1 MKKRMLSLLLAL
13 GMGLSLAAC
22 GETETT
28 DVPSK
33 APAGDGSW
41 AVYWYLCGSDLETNY
56 GCATTDL
63 NELLEVQLPEN
74 VTVVIETGGA
84 AEWQNDQVDASK
96 LQRWV
101 YTSDGLELVDE
112 QDTADMGDA
121 QTLQDFLEFASE
133 NYPADKT
140 AVTFWNHGGGSVS
153 GAAFD
158 ELHDYDSL
166 DLTELYQAFNAVW
179 PADKENPSLELVGFD
194 TCLMATVD
202 VAATFQNF
210 AKYLVASEETEPGNG
225 WLYSGWA
232 GALAENPAMDGQ
244 ELGTVICDTYYEGCQ
259 EAGTEDQ
266 TTLSL
271 TDLTQLTPLLDAYEA
286 FGQEALTVAAQ
297 DPAFFAELG
306 RAAAKSENY
315 GGNTREQGYTNMVD
329 LGDLARKSS
338 DLVASE
344 ETEPGNGWLYS
355 GWAGALAENPAM
367 DGQELGTVICDTYYE
382 GCQEAGTE
390 DQTTLSLTDL
400 TQLTPLLDA
409 YEAFGQEAL
418 TVAAQDPA
426 FFAELGRAAAK
437 SENYGGNT
445 REQGY
450 TNMVD
455 LGDLARKSSDLLDS
469 AQAVTDALSDC
480 VLYQVG
486 GTYRAQASGL
496 SCYYSYNGDTND
508 LDAYTRVGTGQAFKS
523 LYTYELTGQLD
534 ESEVQDL
541 PGIQELQD
549 VVTLKDMN
557 WDDAPLDLN
566 DDGNAVLTL
575 GPQANDVLTSIG
587 FSLMYVDEE
596 NDQMLYLGTDNDMTA
611 DWDNGVF
618 YDNFRGVWGAIDGH
632 IVYMELSYEGDDYN
646 LYSVP
651 ILLNDEEYNL
661 QVAYN
666 FTDEAWS
673 ILGAAKGLD
682 ADSGM
687 ASKELRLLEAGDKI
701 TTIWMAASYSGDD
714 DFEMYTAEELTFT
727 DSTSFGEAE
736 LPDGSYAMVFEMWD
750 AMGNDAY
757 SDAVTFDCENGEIWT
772 TVYE

>member
-271 TDLTQLTPLLDAYEA
+271 TDLTQLTPCWTPMRPSARRLSPWPPR
-286 FGQEALTVAAQ
+286 TPPSSPSWAA
-297 DPAFFAELG
+297 PRPRARTTAATPVSRASPTWWTWATWPG
-306 RAAAKSENY
+306 RAA
-315 GGNTREQGYTNMVD
+315 
-329 LGDLARKSS
+329 
-338 DLVASE
+338 
-344 ETEPGNGWLYS
+344 
-355 GWAGALAENPAM
+355 
-367 DGQELGTVICDTYYE
+367 ICW
-382 GCQEAGTE
+382 
-390 DQTTLSLTDL
+390 TLPRPS
-400 TQLTPLLDA
+400 P
-409 YEAFGQEAL
+409 
-418 TVAAQDPA
+418 
-426 FFAELGRAAAK
+426 
-437 SENYGGNT
+437 
-445 REQGY
+445 
-450 TNMVD
+450 M
-455 LGDLARKSSDLLDS
+455 
-469 AQAVTDALSDC
+469 
-480 VLYQVG
+480 
-486 GTYRAQASGL
+486 
-496 SCYYSYNGDTND
+496 
-508 LDAYTRVGTGQAFKS
+508 
-523 LYTYELTGQLD
+523 
-534 ESEVQDL
+534 
-541 PGIQELQD
+541 
-549 VVTLKDMN
+549 
-557 WDDAPLDLN
+557 
-566 DDGNAVLTL
+566 
-575 GPQANDVLTSIG
+575 
-587 FSLMYVDEE
+587 
-596 NDQMLYLGTDNDMTA
+596 
-611 DWDNGVF
+611 
-618 YDNFRGVWGAIDGH
+618 H
-632 IVYMELSYEGDDYN
+632 
-646 LYSVP
+646 
-651 ILLNDEEYNL
+651 
-661 QVAYN
+661 
-666 FTDEAWS
+666 
-673 ILGAAKGLD
+673 
-682 ADSGM
+682 
-687 ASKELRLLEAGDKI
+687 
-701 TTIWMAASYSGDD
+701 
-714 DFEMYTAEELTFT
+714 
-727 DSTSFGEAE
+727 
-736 LPDGSYAMVFEMWD
+736 
-750 AMGNDAY
+750 
-757 SDAVTFDCENGEIWT
+757 
-772 TVYE
+772 

>member
-1 MKKRMLSLLLAL
+1 MKMRRFLALLLAL
-13 GMGLSLAAC
+13 VMALSLTAC
-22 GETETT
+22 GDEPL
-28 DVPSK
+28 D
-33 APAGDGSW
+33 APGAADGSW
-41 AVYWYLCGSDLETNY
+41 AVYWYLCGSDLESE
-56 GCATTDL
+56 GGFATSDL
-63 NELLEVQLPEN
+63 SELMEVELPEN

-84 AEWQNDQVDASK
+84 AEWWNETVDASV
-96 LQRWV
+96 LQRYV
-101 YTSDGLELVDE
+101 YNSDGLALVNE
-112 QDTADMGDA
+112 QPSASMGDSE
-121 QTLQDFLEFASE
+121 TLADFLRFAKE

-140 AVTFWNHGGGSVS
+140 AVVFWNHGGGSVS
-153 GAAFD
+153 GASFD
-158 ELHDYDSL
+158 ELYDYDSL
-166 DLTELYQAFNAVW
+166 TLDEMYAAFTEVW
-179 PADKENPSLELVGFD
+179 EPSLEAGQQPLELVGFD

-306 RAAAKSENY
+306 RAAA
-315 GGNTREQGYTNMVD
+315 Q
-329 LGDLARKSS
+329 
-338 DLVASE
+338 
-344 ETEPGNGWLYS
+344 
-355 GWAGALAENPAM
+355 
-367 DGQELGTVICDTYYE
+367 
-382 GCQEAGTE
+382 
-390 DQTTLSLTDL
+390 
-400 TQLTPLLDA
+400 
-409 YEAFGQEAL
+409 
-418 TVAAQDPA
+418 
-426 FFAELGRAAAK
+426 

-486 GTYRAQASGL
+486 GIYRAQASGL
-496 SCYYSYNGDTND
+496 SCYYSYNGDTDD

-534 ESEVQDL
+534 ESEVQNL

-557 WDDAPLDLN
+557 WDNAPLDLN

-575 GPQANDVLTSIG
+575 GPQANDVLASIG

-596 NDQMLYLGTDNDMTA
+596 NDQMLYPGTDNDMTA

-714 DFEMYTAEELTFT
+714 DFEMYTAEELTVT

>member
-306 RAAAKSENY
+306 RAASQSENY
-315 GGNTREQGYTNMVD
+315 GGNTREQG
-329 LGDLARKSS
+329 
-338 DLVASE
+338 
-344 ETEPGNGWLYS
+344 
-355 GWAGALAENPAM
+355 
-367 DGQELGTVICDTYYE
+367 
-382 GCQEAGTE
+382 
-390 DQTTLSLTDL
+390 
-400 TQLTPLLDA
+400 
-409 YEAFGQEAL
+409 F
-418 TVAAQDPA
+418 
-426 FFAELGRAAAK
+426 
-437 SENYGGNT
+437 
-445 REQGY
+445 

-486 GTYRAQASGL
+486 GIYRAQASGL
-496 SCYYSYNGDTND
+496 SCYYSYNGDTDD
-508 LDAYTRVGTGQAFKS
+508 LDAYSRVGTGQAF
-523 LYTYELTGQLD
+523 
-534 ESEVQDL
+534 
-541 PGIQELQD
+541 
-549 VVTLKDMN
+549 
-557 WDDAPLDLN
+557 
-566 DDGNAVLTL
+566 
-575 GPQANDVLTSIG
+575 
-587 FSLMYVDEE
+587 
-596 NDQMLYLGTDNDMTA
+596 NDMTA

-714 DFEMYTAEELTFT
+714 DFEMYTAEELTVT

>member
-33 APAGDGSW
+33 A
-41 AVYWYLCGSDLETNY
+41 
-56 GCATTDL
+56 
-63 NELLEVQLPEN
+63 
-74 VTVVIETGGA
+74 
-84 AEWQNDQVDASK
+84 
-96 LQRWV
+96 
-101 YTSDGLELVDE
+101 
-112 QDTADMGDA
+112 
-121 QTLQDFLEFASE
+121 
-133 NYPADKT
+133 
-140 AVTFWNHGGGSVS
+140 
-153 GAAFD
+153 
-158 ELHDYDSL
+158 
-166 DLTELYQAFNAVW
+166 
-179 PADKENPSLELVGFD
+179 
-194 TCLMATVD
+194 
-202 VAATFQNF
+202 
-210 AKYLVASEETEPGNG
+210 
-225 WLYSGWA
+225 
-232 GALAENPAMDGQ
+232 PAMDGQ

-306 RAAAKSENY
+306 RAAS
-315 GGNTREQGYTNMVD
+315 Q
-329 LGDLARKSS
+329 
-338 DLVASE
+338 
-344 ETEPGNGWLYS
+344 
-355 GWAGALAENPAM
+355 
-367 DGQELGTVICDTYYE
+367 
-382 GCQEAGTE
+382 
-390 DQTTLSLTDL
+390 
-400 TQLTPLLDA
+400 
-409 YEAFGQEAL
+409 
-418 TVAAQDPA
+418 
-426 FFAELGRAAAK
+426 

-486 GTYRAQASGL
+486 GIYRAQASGL
-496 SCYYSYNGDTND
+496 SCYYSYNGDTDD

-534 ESEVQDL
+534 ESEVQAL

-714 DFEMYTAEELTFT
+714 DFEMYTAEELTVT

>member
-74 VTVVIETGGA
+74 VTVVIETG
-84 AEWQNDQVDASK
+84 
-96 LQRWV
+96 
-101 YTSDGLELVDE
+101 
-112 QDTADMGDA
+112 
-121 QTLQDFLEFASE
+121 
-133 NYPADKT
+133 
-140 AVTFWNHGGGSVS
+140 

-306 RAAAKSENY
+306 RAAS
-315 GGNTREQGYTNMVD
+315 Q
-329 LGDLARKSS
+329 
-338 DLVASE
+338 
-344 ETEPGNGWLYS
+344 
-355 GWAGALAENPAM
+355 
-367 DGQELGTVICDTYYE
+367 
-382 GCQEAGTE
+382 
-390 DQTTLSLTDL
+390 
-400 TQLTPLLDA
+400 
-409 YEAFGQEAL
+409 
-418 TVAAQDPA
+418 
-426 FFAELGRAAAK
+426 

-486 GTYRAQASGL
+486 GIYRAQASGL
-496 SCYYSYNGDTND
+496 SCYYSYNGDTDD

-534 ESEVQDL
+534 ESEIQNL
-541 PGIQELQD
+541 PGIQELQN

-575 GPQANDVLTSIG
+575 GPQANDVLASIG

-661 QVAYN
+661 QVAYD

-687 ASKELRLLEAGDKI
+687 ASKERRLLKEGDVV
-701 TTIWMAASYSGDD
+701 TTIWKLATLSGDD
-714 DFEMYTAEELTFT
+714 EFEMYAADEVTVTADTA
-727 DSTSFGEAE
+727 FGEAP
-736 LPDGSYAMVFEMWD
+736 LFDGTYSMVIEMRD
-750 AMGNDAY
+750 VAGNYAY
-757 SDAVTFDCENGEIWT
+757 SDAVSFECVDGQVTST
-772 TVYE
+772 TIYED

>member
-271 TDLTQLTPLLDAYEA
+271 TDLTQLTPLLDAY
-286 FGQEALTVAAQ
+286 
-297 DPAFFAELG
+297 
-306 RAAAKSENY
+306 S
-315 GGNTREQGYTNMVD
+315 
-329 LGDLARKSS
+329 
-338 DLVASE
+338 
-344 ETEPGNGWLYS
+344 
-355 GWAGALAENPAM
+355 
-367 DGQELGTVICDTYYE
+367 
-382 GCQEAGTE
+382 
-390 DQTTLSLTDL
+390 
-400 TQLTPLLDA
+400 
-409 YEAFGQEAL
+409 
-418 TVAAQDPA
+418 
-426 FFAELGRAAAK
+426 
-437 SENYGGNT
+437 
-445 REQGY
+445 
-450 TNMVD
+450 
-455 LGDLARKSSDLLDS
+455 
-469 AQAVTDALSDC
+469 
-480 VLYQVG
+480 
-486 GTYRAQASGL
+486 
-496 SCYYSYNGDTND
+496 
-508 LDAYTRVGTGQAFKS
+508 RVGTGQAFKS

-534 ESEVQDL
+534 ESEVQAL
-541 PGIQELQD
+541 PGIQELQN

-575 GPQANDVLTSIG
+575 GPQANDVLASIG

-714 DFEMYTAEELTFT
+714 DFEMYTAEELTVT

>member
-74 VTVVIETGGA
+74 V
-84 AEWQNDQVDASK
+84 
-96 LQRWV
+96 
-101 YTSDGLELVDE
+101 
-112 QDTADMGDA
+112 
-121 QTLQDFLEFASE
+121 
-133 NYPADKT
+133 
-140 AVTFWNHGGGSVS
+140 HGGHRDRRRGRSGRTTRWTPRSSSAGSTPATAWNWWMSRTPPTWAMPRPSRTSWNLPARTIPPTRPPSPS
-153 GAAFD
+153 GTTAAAPSAAR
-158 ELHDYDSL
+158 LLTSCTATTPWT
-166 DLTELYQAFNAVW
+166 LTELYQAFNAVW
-179 PADKENPSLELVGFD
+179 TPADKDNPSLELVGFD

-259 EAGTEDQ
+259 EAGTEEQ

-306 RAAAKSENY
+306 RAAS
-315 GGNTREQGYTNMVD
+315 Q
-329 LGDLARKSS
+329 
-338 DLVASE
+338 
-344 ETEPGNGWLYS
+344 
-355 GWAGALAENPAM
+355 
-367 DGQELGTVICDTYYE
+367 
-382 GCQEAGTE
+382 
-390 DQTTLSLTDL
+390 
-400 TQLTPLLDA
+400 
-409 YEAFGQEAL
+409 
-418 TVAAQDPA
+418 
-426 FFAELGRAAAK
+426 

-486 GTYRAQASGL
+486 GIYRAQASGL
-496 SCYYSYNGDTND
+496 SCYYSYNGDTDD

-541 PGIQELQD
+541 PGIQELPERSD
-549 VVTLKDMN
+549 PEGHELGRR
-557 WDDAPLDLN
+557 AP
-566 DDGNAVLTL
+566 
-575 GPQANDVLTSIG
+575 GPERRRQRRFDPRPPGQRCAG
-587 FSLMYVDEE
+587 
-596 NDQMLYLGTDNDMTA
+596 Q
-611 DWDNGVF
+611 
-618 YDNFRGVWGAIDGH
+618 H
-632 IVYMELSYEGDDYN
+632 
-646 LYSVP
+646 
-651 ILLNDEEYNL
+651 
-661 QVAYN
+661 
-666 FTDEAWS
+666 
-673 ILGAAKGLD
+673 
-682 ADSGM
+682 
-687 ASKELRLLEAGDKI
+687 RLLPDVCGRGKRPDA
-701 TTIWMAASYSGDD
+701 
-714 DFEMYTAEELTFT
+714 
-727 DSTSFGEAE
+727 
-736 LPDGSYAMVFEMWD
+736 LPGHRQRHDRRLGQRRLLR
-750 AMGNDAY
+750 
-757 SDAVTFDCENGEIWT
+757 
-772 TVYE
+772 

>member
-1 MKKRMLSLLLAL
+1 
-13 GMGLSLAAC
+13 
-22 GETETT
+22 
-28 DVPSK
+28 
-33 APAGDGSW
+33 
-41 AVYWYLCGSDLETNY
+41 
-56 GCATTDL
+56 
-63 NELLEVQLPEN
+63 
-74 VTVVIETGGA
+74 
-84 AEWQNDQVDASK
+84 
-96 LQRWV
+96 
-101 YTSDGLELVDE
+101 
-112 QDTADMGDA
+112 
-121 QTLQDFLEFASE
+121 
-133 NYPADKT
+133 
-140 AVTFWNHGGGSVS
+140 
-153 GAAFD
+153 
-158 ELHDYDSL
+158 
-166 DLTELYQAFNAVW
+166 
-179 PADKENPSLELVGFD
+179 
-194 TCLMATVD
+194 
-202 VAATFQNF
+202 
-210 AKYLVASEETEPGNG
+210 
-225 WLYSGWA
+225 
-232 GALAENPAMDGQ
+232 MDGQ

-306 RAAAKSENY
+306 RAAAQSENY
-315 GGNTREQGYTNMVD
+315 GGNTREQG
-329 LGDLARKSS
+329 
-338 DLVASE
+338 
-344 ETEPGNGWLYS
+344 
-355 GWAGALAENPAM
+355 
-367 DGQELGTVICDTYYE
+367 
-382 GCQEAGTE
+382 
-390 DQTTLSLTDL
+390 
-400 TQLTPLLDA
+400 
-409 YEAFGQEAL
+409 F
-418 TVAAQDPA
+418 
-426 FFAELGRAAAK
+426 
-437 SENYGGNT
+437 
-445 REQGY
+445 

-496 SCYYSYNGDTND
+496 SCYYSYNGDTDD

-541 PGIQELQD
+541 PGIQELQN

-661 QVAYN
+661 QVAYD

-714 DFEMYTAEELTFT
+714 DFEMYTAEELTVT

>member
-1 MKKRMLSLLLAL
+1 
-13 GMGLSLAAC
+13 
-22 GETETT
+22 
-28 DVPSK
+28 
-33 APAGDGSW
+33 
-41 AVYWYLCGSDLETNY
+41 
-56 GCATTDL
+56 
-63 NELLEVQLPEN
+63 
-74 VTVVIETGGA
+74 
-84 AEWQNDQVDASK
+84 
-96 LQRWV
+96 
-101 YTSDGLELVDE
+101 
-112 QDTADMGDA
+112 
-121 QTLQDFLEFASE
+121 
-133 NYPADKT
+133 
-140 AVTFWNHGGGSVS
+140 
-153 GAAFD
+153 
-158 ELHDYDSL
+158 
-166 DLTELYQAFNAVW
+166 
-179 PADKENPSLELVGFD
+179 
-194 TCLMATVD
+194 
-202 VAATFQNF
+202 
-210 AKYLVASEETEPGNG
+210 
-225 WLYSGWA
+225 
-232 GALAENPAMDGQ
+232 
-244 ELGTVICDTYYEGCQ
+244 
-259 EAGTEDQ
+259 
-266 TTLSL
+266 
-271 TDLTQLTPLLDAYEA
+271 
-286 FGQEALTVAAQ
+286 
-297 DPAFFAELG
+297 
-306 RAAAKSENY
+306 
-315 GGNTREQGYTNMVD
+315 
-329 LGDLARKSS
+329 
-338 DLVASE
+338 
-344 ETEPGNGWLYS
+344 
-355 GWAGALAENPAM
+355 
-367 DGQELGTVICDTYYE
+367 
-382 GCQEAGTE
+382 
-390 DQTTLSLTDL
+390 
-400 TQLTPLLDA
+400 
-409 YEAFGQEAL
+409 
-418 TVAAQDPA
+418 
-426 FFAELGRAAAK
+426 
-437 SENYGGNT
+437 
-445 REQGY
+445 
-450 TNMVD
+450 MVD

-486 GTYRAQASGL
+486 GIYRAQASGL
-496 SCYYSYNGDTND
+496 SCYYSYNGDTDD

-534 ESEVQDL
+534 ESEVQAL

-549 VVTLKDMN
+549 VVTLKDVN

-575 GPQANDVLTSIG
+575 GPQANDVLASIG

-661 QVAYN
+661 QVAYD

-714 DFEMYTAEELTFT
+714 DFEMYTAEELTVT

-750 AMGNDAY
+750 AMGNDVY